1 MSLTLLLVGG
11 CSFGIGQR
19 VDYTPPPPVIAE
31 APPATPGAIFQQGI
45 DVRLFEDLRAHRV
58 GDIITIRLQE
68 STTASKSSSTATSKS
83 GNADVAT
90 PNILGQDVT
99 RDGNSVLSATLSSDA
114 EFTGEGSSAQSN
126 SLAGDITVTVVQR
139 LPNGNLMIRGEKWV
153 TLNQGDEFI
162 RLSGIIRP
170 VDIAPDNSVASSRV
184 ADARIT
190 YSSRGVLAAANKMG
204 WLQWFASPSW
214 ASRRRLS
221 DCVISPRSPA
231 FAPTSWS
238 ATASWWA

>member
-1 MSLTLLLVGG
+1 MNVFRWFFVVGIVGFAG
-11 CSFGIGQR
+11 CGFGPMQR
-19 VDYTPPPPVIAE
+19 VDYTPPPPVMVA
-31 APPATPGAIFQQGI
+31 APPPTQGAIFQDGV

-58 GDIITIRLQE
+58 GDIITVRLQE
-68 STTASKSSSTATSKS
+68 STSASKSSSTATSKGS
-83 GNADVAT
+83 SADIAS
-90 PNILGQDVT
+90 PNILGQEVT
-99 RDGNSVLSATLSSDA
+99 RDGNSILAATLSSDS
-114 EFTGEGSSAQSN
+114 EFAGEGSSAQSN

-204 WLQWFASPSW
+204 WLQRFVQSAWFPN
-214 ASRRRLS
+214 
-221 DCVISPRSPA
+221 
-231 FAPTSWS
+231 
-238 ATASWWA
+238 